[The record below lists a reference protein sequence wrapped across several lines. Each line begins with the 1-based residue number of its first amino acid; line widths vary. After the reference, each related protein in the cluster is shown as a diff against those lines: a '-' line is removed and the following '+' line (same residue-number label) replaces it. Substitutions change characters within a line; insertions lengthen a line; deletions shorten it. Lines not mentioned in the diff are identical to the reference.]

1 MSSSIENSIAS
12 SVLPKA
18 IIDIN
23 RMSQKEL
30 IELRRRRKRRGSMSE
45 IQEHEPLPDSKVRTI
60 VRNGTVATVESRGSG
75 FYCQ

>member
-1 MSSSIENSIAS
+1 MRLSIENSIAS
-12 SVLPKA
+12 SVLPKV

-30 IELRRRRKRRGSMSE
+30 IELRRKRRESKRK
-45 IQEHEPLPDSKVRTI
+45 IQEHEPLPDSKVKTI